1 MSSAWLELTVERVQD
16 GKHETLTAK
25 VVVEEP
31 LEIRLDG
38 EPIAVTMRTPGH
50 DVELAL
56 GFLLTEG
63 VFLETASI
71 GAAAH
76 CPENENALD
85 VVSVLGSAVQRPS
98 PRAFYSTSSCGI
110 CGKASIDS
118 VRVRA
123 PDVRGDRTSISAALL
138 LSLPGILRDTQ
149 LVFSATGSL
158 HAAGLFSAAGELLCA
173 REDVGRHNA
182 VDKVVGWAALHDRL
196 PLRGCVLVLSGR
208 CGFELAQK
216 ALVAQIPIVAAI
228 SGPSSLAIELAR
240 DAGMTLAAFVRED
253 RMTLCSEPGRIREG

>member
-1 MSSAWLELTVERVQD
+1 
-16 GKHETLTAK
+16 
-25 VVVEEP
+25 
-31 LEIRLDG
+31 
-38 EPIAVTMRTPGH
+38 MRTPGH

-56 GFLLTEG
+56 GFLVTEG
-63 VFLETASI
+63 VFPDAASI

-76 CPENENALD
+76 CPESENAVD
-85 VVSVLGSAVQRPS
+85 VVSAPGAAVQRPS
-98 PRAFYSTSSCGI
+98 PRTFYATSSCGL
-110 CGKASIDS
+110 CGKASIES

-123 PDVRGDRTSISAALL
+123 PDVRGDHTSIAASRLL
-138 LSLPGILRDTQ
+138 ALPARLRETQ
-149 LVFSATGSL
+149 RVFSATGSL